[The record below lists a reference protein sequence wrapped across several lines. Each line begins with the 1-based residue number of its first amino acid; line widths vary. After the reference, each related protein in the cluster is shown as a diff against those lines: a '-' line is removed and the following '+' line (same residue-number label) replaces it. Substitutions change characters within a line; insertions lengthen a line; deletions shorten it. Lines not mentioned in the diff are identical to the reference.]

1 MDLAGMLMEGVSVG
15 GLESCLEFPHW
26 KVAVDMGSMRRG
38 TERYGTVC
46 FTHAHADHLGAIAL
60 HLARRGL
67 MRLPDPTYVVHPD
80 VVKDVEQLIATWR
93 KLDHADLGCRVLPL
107 EPGTSHRVGNDL
119 RVRPFRTVH
128 RVVSQG
134 YVFTTRAK
142 RLDPKYVELG
152 GAELGRLRKEGVEID
167 LFTDVDELAITGDTR
182 IEGVVEHADV
192 LRARRLVME
201 VTFLDERV
209 PRAKAR
215 EQGHTHLD
223 DVVEHRDAFQNELIC
238 MSHIS
243 PRYKASEIAAILDA
257 RLPANLRERVVWF
270 R

>member
-1 MDLAGMLMEGVSVG
+1 MDLAGISMEGVSVG

-26 KVAVDMGSMRRG
+26 RTAVDLGSMRRG
-38 TERYGTVC
+38 TERYDTVC
-46 FTHAHADHLGAIAL
+46 FTHAHADHMGAIAV
-60 HLARRGL
+60 HLAHRGL
-67 MRLPDPTYVVHPD
+67 MRLPDPTYIVHPD
-80 VVKDVEQLIATWR
+80 VANDVEGLIATWR
-93 KLDHADLGCRVLPL
+93 KLDHADLGCTVLPL
-107 EPGTSHRVGNDL
+107 EPGATHDL
-119 RVRPFRTVH
+119 GHDVRVRTFRTVH

-142 RLDPKYVELG
+142 KLDPQYAGLE
-152 GAELGRLRKEGVEID
+152 GAELGRLRKQGVALD
-167 LFTDVDELAITGDTR
+167 TFTDVDELAVTGDTR

-192 LRARRLVME
+192 MRARRLVLE

-223 DVVEHRDAFQNELIC
+223 EFVEHAEAFQNELIC
-238 MSHIS
+238 ISHVS
-243 PRYKASEIAAILDA
+243 PRYKANEVDAILNE
-257 RLPANLRERVVWF
+257 RLPASLRERVVWF